1 MNKVITINLNGV
13 AYQLEENGYEA
24 LRAYLDTASRR
35 LGPNPDKD
43 EIMADIEQAIAEK
56 FRAFLGAN
64 KTVVVTKEVEGVIG
78 DMGPVEDASGAP
90 QAEGGAAQAPGAQP
104 APGAAAQDSRG
115 QAPKRLYKISEG
127 AMIGGVCNGLA
138 AYFNIDVTIVRIL
151 FAIVTFFYG
160 AGVLLYLLMV
170 LILPSANTPA
180 EIAAAQGAP
189 PTAQDFIRR
198 ARAGYYGGLKTFRDK
213 RAYREWKRRFK
224 QEMRG
229 WKRGFHA
236 EMHEGAQQFHQN
248 WHQYWSQR
256 WRPAGGAWL
265 VVPILTLLSVL
276 ITLLGVASVISLI
289 ATGAIFGIML
299 PAGIPLW
306 LGVILLILAFQMVN
320 WPLRAMRH
328 AFWHGGYGPAYAGP
342 IAHLWVP
349 FIWLA
354 ILMVTLWYLNRHGPE
369 VHEAVRQ
376 LRPHWHHAVDAFKQ
390 WWDRQ

>member
-13 AYQLEENGYEA
+13 AYQLEENGFEA
-24 LRAYLDTASRR
+24 LRAYLDSASRR
-35 LGPNPDKD
+35 LGANPDKD

-78 DMGPVEDASGAP
+78 EMGPVEDASGSP
-90 QAEGGAAQAPGAQP
+90 QAEGGAAQAPGAQS
-104 APGAAAQDSRG
+104 APRAAAQDG
-115 QAPKRLYKISEG
+115 PGPAPKRLYKISDG
-127 AMIGGVCNGLA
+127 AMLGGVCNGLA

-151 FAIVTFFYG
+151 FAIVSFFYG
-160 AGVLLYLLMV
+160 AGVLLYLLMM

-180 EIAAAQGAP
+180 EMAAAQGVP

-198 ARAGYYGGLKTFRDK
+198 ARAGYYGGLKTFGDK

-224 QEMRG
+224 QEIRG
-229 WKRGFHA
+229 WRRGFHA
-236 EMHEGAQQFHQN
+236 EMHQGAQQFHQN

-256 WRPAGGAWL
+256 PQAARGAWFAIL
-265 VVPILTLLSVL
+265 ILTLLSVL
-276 ITLLGVASVISLI
+276 ITLVCVAAVISLI
-289 ATGAIFGIML
+289 ATGAIFGILL
-299 PAGIPLW
+299 PTGIPLW
-306 LGVILLILAFQMVN
+306 LGVILLILAFQMVK

-328 AFWHGGYGPAYAGP
+328 AFCHGAYGPAYGGP
-342 IAHLWVP
+342 ILHLWNS
-349 FIWLA
+349 FFWLG
-354 ILMVTLWYLNRHGPE
+354 ILALSVWYMNRHSSE

-376 LRPHWHHAVDAFKQ
+376 IRPHWHHAVDSFKQ